1 MAKDNVN
8 VADELKDEKQ
18 KANLTQSAK
27 EAESAQTIAGT
38 DTDEEATTNEKSRN
52 VKTVRLSFFNY
63 RFFQCKCGCKKF
75 CFLRSKELLVP
86 VLRVFAQN
94 GSNL

>member
-27 EAESAQTIAGT
+27 EAEAARRLRERTRTKKKLRQSKQT
-38 DTDEEATTNEKSRN
+38 NPS
-52 VKTVRLSFFNY
+52 Y
-63 RFFQCKCGCKKF
+63 RKF
-75 CFLRSKELLVP
+75 T
-86 VLRVFAQN
+86 
-94 GSNL
+94 

>member
-27 EAESAQTIAGT
+27 EAESAQAIAGT
-38 DTDEEATTNEKSRN
+38 DTDEEATQRPKQTNPS
-52 VKTVRLSFFNY
+52 Y
-63 RFFQCKCGCKKF
+63 RKF
-75 CFLRSKELLVP
+75 T
-86 VLRVFAQN
+86 
-94 GSNL
+94 

>member
-1 MAKDNVN
+1 MAKENVN

-27 EAESAQTIAGT
+27 EAESAQAIAGT

-52 VKTVRLSFFNY
+52 VKTVRLSFFLIIIFFNANAGVKSFTFSARKNY
-63 RFFQCKCGCKKF
+63 
-75 CFLRSKELLVP
+75 
-86 VLRVFAQN
+86 
-94 GSNL
+94 